1 MDISQLKYFEVCA
14 NLENIT
20 KAADKLNIVQPALSQ
35 SIRKLEVE
43 LGVNLFDRIG
53 RSIRLND
60 NGRILLKYTG
70 QILALMES
78 AKGELQDHIK
88 RETGLL
94 RIQILC
100 GSSLIPELL
109 SSFRT
114 LYTGINFKLVQSAES
129 EEYDFCFT
137 STYNN
142 IQPVNGAL
150 LLDEEICIAVPHSH
164 RLAGETAVDLG
175 ELRDDS
181 FISLDIGKQLRM
193 LTDTFCRAVGFS
205 PNIVFECDNPALVRS
220 LIAAEL
226 GVAFVPRNSWN
237 IADDDNRI
245 SYLHIKRPVCVR
257 SLFIAWPQNRYITKQ
272 GYLFL
277 DFVKNYFEKKVYIT

>member
-88 RETGLL
+88 RETGL
-94 RIQILC
+94 IFDVI
-100 GSSLIPELL
+100 
-109 SSFRT
+109 
-114 LYTGINFKLVQSAES
+114 
-129 EEYDFCFT
+129 
-137 STYNN
+137 
-142 IQPVNGAL
+142 
-150 LLDEEICIAVPHSH
+150 
-164 RLAGETAVDLG
+164 
-175 ELRDDS
+175 
-181 FISLDIGKQLRM
+181 
-193 LTDTFCRAVGFS
+193 
-205 PNIVFECDNPALVRS
+205 
-220 LIAAEL
+220 
-226 GVAFVPRNSWN
+226 
-237 IADDDNRI
+237 
-245 SYLHIKRPVCVR
+245 
-257 SLFIAWPQNRYITKQ
+257 
-272 GYLFL
+272 
-277 DFVKNYFEKKVYIT
+277 

>member
-114 LYTGINFKLVQSAES
+114 LYRHQFQ
-129 EEYDFCFT
+129 
-137 STYNN
+137 
-142 IQPVNGAL
+142 
-150 LLDEEICIAVPHSH
+150 
-164 RLAGETAVDLG
+164 AGTE
-175 ELRDDS
+175 R
-181 FISLDIGKQLRM
+181 GK
-193 LTDTFCRAVGFS
+193 
-205 PNIVFECDNPALVRS
+205 
-220 LIAAEL
+220 
-226 GVAFVPRNSWN
+226 
-237 IADDDNRI
+237 
-245 SYLHIKRPVCVR
+245 
-257 SLFIAWPQNRYITKQ
+257 
-272 GYLFL
+272 
-277 DFVKNYFEKKVYIT
+277 